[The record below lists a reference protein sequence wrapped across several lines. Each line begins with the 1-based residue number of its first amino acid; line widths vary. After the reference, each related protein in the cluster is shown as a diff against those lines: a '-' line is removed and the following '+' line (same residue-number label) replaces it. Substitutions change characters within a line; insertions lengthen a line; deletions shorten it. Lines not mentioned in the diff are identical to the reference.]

1 MCRLT
6 SSHLGKGFSMGVKI
20 RILLFF
26 QINKF
31 YRDSRNRMLNQIIL
45 SSRFYVNVKFSRII
59 FPTSYELYQSV
70 KMHWRFS
77 YHFEIT
83 VYLCNLAM
91 FIIFLKNCRNQSITL
106 NRPSNIFIILLLV
119 WIFHTYLWN
128 IIIDI
133 FINFH

>member
-59 FPTSYELYQSV
+59 FPTLHYDV
-70 KMHWRFS
+70 TM
-77 YHFEIT
+77 
-83 VYLCNLAM
+83 N
-91 FIIFLKNCRNQSITL
+91 FIKA
-106 NRPSNIFIILLLV
+106 
-119 WIFHTYLWN
+119 
-128 IIIDI
+128 
-133 FINFH
+133 